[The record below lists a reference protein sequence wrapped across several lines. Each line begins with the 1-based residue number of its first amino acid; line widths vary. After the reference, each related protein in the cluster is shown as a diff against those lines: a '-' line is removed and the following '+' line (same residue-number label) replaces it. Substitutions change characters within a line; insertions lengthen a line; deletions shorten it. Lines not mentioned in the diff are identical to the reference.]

1 MRIRHDATRD
11 RVIAGGLDS
20 MIKFF
25 QPSEEEGKQ
34 LLQVVHKIKLPSEVF
49 SLDISRD
56 GLHFAM
62 GLNDSSL
69 VIKSKLKEENAD
81 NDERDVVTKMYE

>member
-1 MRIRHDATRD
+1 
-11 RVIAGGLDS
+11 
-20 MIKFF
+20 
-25 QPSEEEGKQ
+25 
-34 LLQVVHKIKLPSEVF
+34 
-49 SLDISRD
+49 
-56 GLHFAM
+56 M

>member
-34 LLQVVHKIKLPSEVF
+34 LL
-49 SLDISRD
+49 
-56 GLHFAM
+56 
-62 GLNDSSL
+62 
-69 VIKSKLKEENAD
+69 
-81 NDERDVVTKMYE
+81 